1 MKIYLVRHPE
11 TIANRDGI
19 VYGWMDY
26 PYTEV
31 GQEMARRIPSYFRGL
46 EIDAVYSS
54 PLGRA
59 RRLAE
64 GIGQETGRSVQTDDR
79 LKEMNFGVLE
89 GTLFDKLD
97 PGQREILDRL
107 FADFENFRIPGGES
121 GSMIRERADS
131 FFRELLE
138 DEPRRGEYSG
148 VPREER
154 PRERTIVVVAH
165 AMLIQMVLV
174 SLLELDITKAW
185 NFRMKPGMIIR
196 LKARQDYTG
205 IDEILNYETL
215 FPTLSEG
222 SEKT

>member
-89 GTLFDKLD
+89 GTFSTSWIRASGRSWTDCL
-97 PGQREILDRL
+97 PILKT
-107 FADFENFRIPGGES
+107 S
-121 GSMIRERADS
+121 G
-131 FFRELLE
+131 FREE
-138 DEPRRGEYSG
+138 KA
-148 VPREER
+148 VP
-154 PRERTIVVVAH
+154 
-165 AMLIQMVLV
+165 
-174 SLLELDITKAW
+174 
-185 NFRMKPGMIIR
+185 
-196 LKARQDYTG
+196 
-205 IDEILNYETL
+205 
-215 FPTLSEG
+215 
-222 SEKT
+222 

>member
-26 PYTEV
+26 PYTEL
-31 GQEMARRIPSYFRGL
+31 GQEMARRIPTYFQGL
-46 EIDAVYSS
+46 EIDAIYSS

-64 GIGQETGRSVQTDDR
+64 GIGQEAGLTVQTDDR

-97 PGQREILDRL
+97 QGQREILDRL

-121 GSMIRERADS
+121 GAMIRERAHS
-131 FFRELLE
+131 FFRDLLE
-138 DEPRRGEYSG
+138 DEPRRGQYSG

-196 LKARQDYTG
+196 LKARQDYAG

-215 FPTLSEG
+215 FPAPPEG
-222 SEKT
+222 CEKV